1 MKVRMYNSYFFYDII
16 NIGDNMR
23 KIIIP
28 AIIITCII
36 AYFVFDIKIYNV
48 TGHSMNKTLFENEKV
63 VTTKIKFKEISRGD
77 IIAFEYENSI
87 MIKRVIGVPN
97 DVISSLEDGTVMVN
111 GNILEEDY
119 LEFKVGESEIEY
131 PYTVPEDSLFVLGDN
146 RSDSMDSR
154 IIKFGTVKESQIKG
168 QVSFVL
174 WKTHTIK

>member
-1 MKVRMYNSYFFYDII
+1 
-16 NIGDNMR
+16 
-23 KIIIP
+23 
-28 AIIITCII
+28 
-36 AYFVFDIKIYNV
+36 
-48 TGHSMNKTLFENEKV
+48 
-63 VTTKIKFKEISRGD
+63 
-77 IIAFEYENSI
+77 
-87 MIKRVIGVPN
+87 
-97 DVISSLEDGTVMVN
+97 MVN

-174 WKTHTIK
+174 WKPHSIK